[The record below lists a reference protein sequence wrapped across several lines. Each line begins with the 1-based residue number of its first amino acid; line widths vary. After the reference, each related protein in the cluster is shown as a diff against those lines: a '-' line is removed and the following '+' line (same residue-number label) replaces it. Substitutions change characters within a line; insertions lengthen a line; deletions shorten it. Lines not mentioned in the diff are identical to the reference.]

1 MPLKVHRDE
10 QPTLNLTPMIDIV
23 FLLIIFFMVSTSFS
37 QMERDIRLQVPQVRS
52 SGPLTPAPE
61 KKVINVYRDG
71 RITLQGQPVTLEE
84 LQRRLRQARRQY
96 PDQGVVVRGDAQG
109 AFQRVAEVLEACRQA
124 GLKELAISV
133 QPLRTRR

>member
-10 QPTLNLTPMIDIV
+10 QPSLNLTPMIDIV

-37 QMERDIRLQVPQVRS
+37 QMERDIRLQVPRVRS

-61 KKVINVYRDG
+61 KMVINVYRDG

-96 PDQGVVVRGDAQG
+96 PDQGVVIRGDAQG
-109 AFQRVAEVLEACRQA
+109 TFQRVAEVLDTCRRA
-124 GLKELAISV
+124 GLKELAVSV
-133 QPLRTRR
+133 QPSRTRK